1 MTMSDPI
8 ADLLT
13 RLRNSLA
20 RQKAEVSMPTSKLKV
35 ALVEVLKQEGYIE
48 DYKVSGEQ
56 GGKQTLTVKLK
67 YYDGKPVITSIDR
80 ASRPGLRQYR
90 GTKEIPA
97 VKRGL
102 GITVVST
109 PKGVM
114 TDRAARSAG
123 VGGELL
129 CYVA

>member
-20 RQKAEVSMPTSKLKV
+20 RQKAEVSMPASKVKV
-35 ALVEVLKQEGYIE
+35 SLVEVLKQEGYVE
-48 DYKVSGEQ
+48 DYEVSGEQ
-56 GGKQTLTVKLK
+56 NGKRTLTIKLK
-67 YYDGKPVITSIDR
+67 YYEGKPVITSIDR

-90 GTKEIPA
+90 GAKEIPA

-114 TDRAARSAG
+114 TDRAARQAG

>member
-20 RQKAEVSMPTSKLKV
+20 RQKAEVSMPASKVKV
-35 ALVEVLKQEGYIE
+35 SLVEVLKQEGYVE
-48 DYKVSGEQ
+48 DYEVSGEQ
-56 GGKQTLTVKLK
+56 NGKRTLTIKLK
-67 YYDGKPVITSIDR
+67 YYEGKPVITSIDR

-90 GTKEIPA
+90 GAKEIPA

-114 TDRAARSAG
+114 TDRAARRAG